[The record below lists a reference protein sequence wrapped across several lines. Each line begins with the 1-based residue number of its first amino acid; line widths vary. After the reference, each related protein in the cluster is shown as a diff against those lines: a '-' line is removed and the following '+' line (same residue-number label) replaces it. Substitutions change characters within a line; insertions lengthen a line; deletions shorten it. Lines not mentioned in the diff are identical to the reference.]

1 MSAPPVVIGDVIA
14 GKYVVER
21 IIGEG
26 GMGVVLA
33 ARHLELEQ
41 RVAIK
46 FLLPE
51 IAEQGMAAERFRR
64 EARAAARI
72 RGQHICRVL
81 DVGTLET
88 GVPFMVMEYLE
99 GCDLAS
105 ELEQR
110 GRLPCEEAIG
120 YVLQACEALAE
131 AHATGVIHR
140 DLKPANLFLE
150 ACGDGSRRVKVLDF
164 GVSKSLLDGTPG
176 RGAAALTKTSSLVG
190 SPLYM
195 SPEQLDSA
203 RDVDA
208 RTDIWALGVVLY
220 ELIAGRTPFQ
230 GDSIPQLVTSVL
242 HDPPRS
248 LSDQDVKVPNGLE
261 AVLWRALSKQRGV
274 RYASVAEFVDA
285 LMPFAPPQALGTAGR
300 VNRLLSAAEPL
311 PASSLPNPA
320 PANPARVAQAET
332 PARAKPRDASGT
344 PLSWVS
350 SGGQPK
356 RRRLWAGLIALVAIG
371 LLAGGYVAYR
381 GSSATA
387 KPVAVASP
395 PAEVTARVPER
406 AAPPVQPAVVPEP
419 APALR
424 GLDASLAAN
433 PSLPAGGPP
442 PSAADVEIKA
452 QGPSAVLPPTA
463 ASKKPIGELVPK
475 PAAAASPAAQ
485 SLAPAS
491 AASVPPARPRARLEP
506 APEPARPVKAAP
518 PASSISD
525 FGGRR

>member
-72 RGQHICRVL
+72 RGQHVCRVL
-81 DVGTLET
+81 DVGTLES
-88 GVPFMVMEYLE
+88 GVPFMVMEYLD
-99 GCDLAS
+99 GCDLAT

-110 GRLPCEEAIG
+110 GQLPCDEAIG

-150 ACGDGSRRVKVLDF
+150 ACADGSRRVKVLDF

-203 RDVDA
+203 RDVDP

-230 GDSIPQLVTSVL
+230 GESIPQLVTSVL
-242 HDPPRS
+242 HDPPR
-248 LSDQDVKVPNGLE
+248 LLADQKVVVPDGLE
-261 AVLWRALSKQRGV
+261 DVLRRALSKQRALRFG
-274 RYASVAEFVDA
+274 SVAEFVIA
-285 LMPFAPPQALGTAGR
+285 LMPYAPPQALGTAGR
-300 VNRLLSAAEPL
+300 VSRLLSGTEPL
-311 PASSLPNPA
+311 TSSSLPAPA
-320 PANPARVAQAET
+320 PSSSWRATPAGEPARNT
-332 PARAKPRDASGT
+332 PSALEPGAT
-344 PLSWVS
+344 PLSWDS
-350 SGGQPK
+350 AANERK
-356 RRRLWAGLIALVAIG
+356 NRRLWAGLIAFVCLG
-371 LLAGGYVAYR
+371 LLAGGYMVLR
-381 GSSATA
+381 GKGTPQSQAA
-387 KPVAVASP
+387 NP
-395 PAEVTARVPER
+395 PADGVR
-406 AAPPVQPAVVPEP
+406 AAPAPAVHAAEPVSPPVVAAAAAAPPSVPSEAP
-419 APALR
+419 TAPSVSNTAPA
-424 GLDASLAAN
+424 A
-433 PSLPAGGPP
+433 PP
-442 PSAADVEIKA
+442 PAADIPAKLTGDA
-452 QGPSAVLPPTA
+452 LNAPPPA
-463 ASKKPIGELVPK
+463 AAK
-475 PAAAASPAAQ
+475 PAAARTREAEV
-485 SLAPAS
+485 LAHPQ
-491 AASVPPARPRARLEP
+491 PRVE
-506 APEPARPVKAAP
+506 PEPLHPVKNP
-518 PASSISD
+518 PPPSSISD

>member
-248 LSDQDVKVPNGLE
+248 LSDQDVTVPNGLE
-261 AVLWRALSKQRGV
+261 AVLWRALSKQRAV
-274 RYASVAEFVDA
+274 RYASVAEFVNA

-300 VNRLLSAAEPL
+300 VSRLLSATEPL
-311 PASSLPNPA
+311 PASALPSPA
-320 PANPARVAQAET
+320 PANPARVAQAAT
-332 PARAKPRDASGT
+332 PARAKPRDLGGT

-356 RRRLWAGLIALVAIG
+356 RRRLWASLIALVAVG

-381 GSSATA
+381 GSNATG
-387 KPVAVASP
+387 KPAAVASP
-395 PAEVTARVPER
+395 PAEVTTRVPEH
-406 AAPPVQPAVVPEP
+406 AAPPAAPAPV
-419 APALR
+419 PALR
-424 GLDASLAAN
+424 GLDASVAVN
-433 PSLPAGGPP
+433 SPESPAGPQPP
-442 PSAADVEIKA
+442 AADVEVRP
-452 QGPSAVLPPTA
+452 QGPAAVVTPTA
-463 ASKKPIGELVPK
+463 ASKKPVGELVPK
-475 PAAAASPAAQ
+475 PSAAAMPAAQ
-485 SLAPAS
+485 NVAPVP
-491 AASVPPARPRARLEP
+491 AASVPLARPRARVEP
-506 APEPARPVKAAP
+506 PAEPVRPVKAAQ
-518 PASSISD
+518 PANSISD

>member
-72 RGQHICRVL
+72 RGQHVCRVL
-81 DVGTLET
+81 DVGTLES
-88 GVPFMVMEYLE
+88 GVPFMVMEYLD
-99 GCDLAS
+99 GCDLAT

-110 GRLPCEEAIG
+110 GHLPCDEAIG

-150 ACGDGSRRVKVLDF
+150 ACADGSRRVKVLDF

-176 RGAAALTKTSSLVG
+176 RGAALTKTSSLVG

-203 RDVDA
+203 RDVDP

-230 GDSIPQLVTSVL
+230 GESIPQLVTSVL
-242 HDPPRS
+242 HDPPR
-248 LSDQDVKVPNGLE
+248 LLADQNIIVPDGLE
-261 AVLWRALSKQRGV
+261 DVLRRALSKQRALRFG
-274 RYASVAEFVDA
+274 SVAEFVIA
-285 LMPFAPPQALGTAGR
+285 LMPYAPPQALGTAGR
-300 VNRLLSAAEPL
+300 VSRLLSGTEPL
-311 PASSLPNPA
+311 TSSSLPAAA
-320 PANPARVAQAET
+320 PSSSWRATPGSEPARST
-332 PARAKPRDASGT
+332 PSAVEPGAT
-344 PLSWVS
+344 PLSWDTAAH
-350 SGGQPK
+350 QRK
-356 RRRLWAGLIALVAIG
+356 NRRLRAGLLALVCLG
-371 LLAGGYVAYR
+371 LLAGGYLLVLRSKGAPPSEAANPPAD
-381 GSSATA
+381 GVQPSATGPAVRAAKPVSAPVVAAAAAAPPSVPSEAPTAASVSNTAPAAPAAPLPAADTQAKLNGDVLNAPPPAAA
-387 KPVAVASP
+387 KPVA
-395 PAEVTARVPER
+395 
-406 AAPPVQPAVVPEP
+406 AAPPLKPATSLAHPQLRVEPEP
-419 APALR
+419 VHPVK
-424 GLDASLAAN
+424 N
-433 PSLPAGGPP
+433 PP
-442 PSAADVEIKA
+442 P
-452 QGPSAVLPPTA
+452 P
-463 ASKKPIGELVPK
+463 
-475 PAAAASPAAQ
+475 
-485 SLAPAS
+485 
-491 AASVPPARPRARLEP
+491 
-506 APEPARPVKAAP
+506 
-518 PASSISD
+518 SSISD

>member
-72 RGQHICRVL
+72 RGQHVCRVL

-110 GRLPCEEAIG
+110 GRLPCDEAIG

-164 GVSKSLLDGTPG
+164 GVSKSLLDATPG

-230 GDSIPQLVTSVL
+230 GESIPQLVTSVL

-248 LSDQDVKVPNGLE
+248 LSDQEVQVPNGLE
-261 AVLWRALSKQRGV
+261 EVLWRALSKQRAL
-274 RYASVAEFVDA
+274 RYASVAEFVNA
-285 LMPFAPPQALGTAGR
+285 LMPFAPPAALGTAGR
-300 VNRLLSAAEPL
+300 VSRLLSATEPVSS
-311 PASSLPNPA
+311 ASLPSAVPA
-320 PANPARVAQAET
+320 HPARVAQGAS
-332 PARAKPRDASGT
+332 PARAKPRADPGGT

-350 SGGQPK
+350 SGGRPK
-356 RRRLWAGLIALVAIG
+356 TRRMWAGLIAVIAIG
-371 LLAGGYVAYR
+371 LLIGGYVAYG
-381 GSSATA
+381 GSNGTSPPA
-387 KPVAVASP
+387 AVASP
-395 PAEVTARVPER
+395 PAAATNSVHVPER
-406 AAPPVQPAVVPEP
+406 AAPPAVPARVPEP
-419 APALR
+419 APAAP
-424 GLDASLAAN
+424 GLDASVAA
-433 PSLPAGGPP
+433 SAPP
-442 PSAADVEIKA
+442 TAADVEAKP
-452 QGPSAVLPPTA
+452 QGTGVAVPPTA
-463 ASKKPIGELVPK
+463 ASKKPVGELGPK
-475 PAAAASPAAQ
+475 PTAATPALQAVVP
-485 SLAPAS
+485 APADS
-491 AASVPPARPRARLEP
+491 LPLARPRAHVEP
-506 APEPARPVKAAP
+506 PPEAVHPVKP
-518 PASSISD
+518 PPTANSISD